1 MTLPEPIAVTL
12 RVADVLETLG
22 VRYFIGGSLASAVHG
37 VARATLDAD
46 VIADLRAEHIE
57 PLTHSLGEQFYFDVD
72 TIRNA
77 VARRSTFNLIHLRT
91 MFKVDVFV
99 SKRRNFDRV
108 QLERRVL
115 QILVTE
121 PQCSLYLAS
130 PEDTILAK
138 LDWYRQGGE
147 ISDRQWRDV
156 IGVLAAQHG
165 RLDESYLRDWADQLG
180 LRDLLR
186 RAMDEAEALV

>member
-12 RVADVLETLG
+12 LVADVLEALG
-22 VRYFIGGSLASAVHG
+22 VRYFIGGSLASAVQG
-37 VARATLDAD
+37 VARATMDAD

-57 PLTHSLGEQFYFDVD
+57 PLTTALGGQFYFDIG
-72 TIRNA
+72 TIRTA
-77 VARRSTFNLIHLRT
+77 VARRSRLNLIHLRT
-91 MFKVDVFV
+91 MFKVDIFI
-99 SKRRNFDRV
+99 SKGRPFNEA
-108 QLERRVL
+108 QLERRIL
-115 QILVTE
+115 QTVATD
-121 PQCSLYLAS
+121 PRCSVYLAS

-147 ISDRQWRDV
+147 VSDRQWRDV

-165 RLDESYLRDWADQLG
+165 RLDESYLRDWADQLS

-186 RAMDEAEALV
+186 RAMDEAETLT

>member
-12 RVADVLETLG
+12 LVADALEALG
-22 VRYFIGGSLASAVHG
+22 VRYFIGGSLASAVQG

-46 VIADLRAEHIE
+46 VIADLRAEHVE
-57 PLTHSLGEQFYFDVD
+57 ALTRSHGEQFYFDID

-99 SKRRNFDRV
+99 SKGRNFDRV

-115 QILVTE
+115 QILATD
-121 PQCSLYLAS
+121 PQRSLYLAS

-180 LRDLLR
+180 LRDLLG
-186 RAMDEAEALV
+186 RAMDEAAALV